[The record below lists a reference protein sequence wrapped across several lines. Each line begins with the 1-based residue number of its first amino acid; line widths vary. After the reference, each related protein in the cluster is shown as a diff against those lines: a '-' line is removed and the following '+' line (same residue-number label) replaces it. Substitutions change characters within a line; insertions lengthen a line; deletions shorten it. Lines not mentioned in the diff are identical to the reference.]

1 MTAVSR
7 IRFLLPVLG
16 AVAGIAAAGC
26 ASSGAP
32 AGRPAAQAHS
42 SAPAAASG
50 VQRVTIDGTN
60 MLRFGP
66 ATVHLHSGRVVITL
80 KDTGAYPHN
89 LVIPALGVTSPTVT
103 GDPGGTSVTFTV
115 TFPKAG
121 SYPFHCQYHQSAGMT
136 GTFVVS

>member
-26 ASSGAP
+26 ASSGTP
-32 AGRPAAQAHS
+32 AGRPAVPAHS
-42 SAPAAASG
+42 SAPAAGG

-115 TFPKAG
+115 TFPKPG